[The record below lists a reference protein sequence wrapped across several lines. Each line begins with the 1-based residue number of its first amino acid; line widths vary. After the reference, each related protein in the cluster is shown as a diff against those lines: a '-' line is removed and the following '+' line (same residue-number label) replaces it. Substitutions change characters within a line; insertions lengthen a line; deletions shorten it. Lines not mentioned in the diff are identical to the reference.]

1 MSFENLER
9 HLNQKPLPHLM
20 IVEGNEEH
28 LTLKAF
34 KAVRQKVSKDSE
46 CFTLYGDQVEIQE
59 FLNSV
64 NTHSFF
70 AESKVF
76 LVKSAQLMPIDVFK
90 EIVEIFK
97 TDTDGLHLV
106 LFFNKIDKR
115 KKVFKELLS
124 MSQAFELKPPYEN
137 QMNQW
142 VIKESKEMG
151 LSLNTGAVDLIRH
164 LVGDGLN
171 EIHEALQR
179 LKDQFGK
186 KKLSNSEIQQAVTLK
201 KRSDLFK
208 ICDLFGHADFTEASL
223 EIDRALAE
231 GESSVALTH
240 LLLRHFDILTKLKKA
255 DRKLSKY
262 DLAKE
267 VGLPAFFIPNYQK
280 QAAVWEAEDLV
291 SMQELIEELDIKSKS
306 VGLKPATLNAALLVR
321 ATAIFG
327 KKNHLMCEF

>member
-1 MSFENLER
+1 MSFANLER
-9 HLNQKPLPHLM
+9 HLNQKSLPHLM
-20 IVEGNEEH
+20 IIEGDEEH

-34 KAVRQKVSKDSE
+34 KMIKSKVPKDSE
-46 CFTLYGDQVEIQE
+46 CFTLYGDQVETQE
-59 FLNSV
+59 FLNSI

-76 LVKSAQLMPIDVFK
+76 LIKSAHLMATDVFK
-90 EIVEIFK
+90 EIVEVFK
-97 TDTDGLHLV
+97 LKTDGLHLV

-115 KKVFKELLS
+115 KKIFKELLLI
-124 MSQAFELKPPYEN
+124 SQAFELKPPYEN
-137 QMNQW
+137 QINGW
-142 VIKESKEMG
+142 VIRESKEMG
-151 LSLNTGAVDLIRH
+151 LSLNTEGIELIRH

-186 KKLSNSEIQQAVTLK
+186 KKVSIHEIQEAVTLK

-208 ICDLFGHADFTEASL
+208 ICDLFGRADFTEASL

-240 LLLRHFDILTKLKKA
+240 LLLRHFDILFKLKKA

-280 QAAVWEAEDLV
+280 QSALWSGENLV
-291 SMQELIEELDIKSKS
+291 LMQELVEELDIKSKS
-306 VGLKPATLNAALLVR
+306 TGLKPATLNAALLVR

-327 KKNHLMCEF
+327 KKNHLMCEI

>member
-9 HLNQKPLPHLM
+9 NLNQKTLPPLLL
-20 IVEGNEEH
+20 VEGDEEH

-34 KAVRQKVSKDSE
+34 KAIESRVPKDSE
-46 CFTLYGDQVEIQE
+46 CFTLYGDQVEIEE

-64 NTHSFF
+64 NTLSFF
-70 AESKVF
+70 SESKVF
-76 LVKSAQLMPIDVFK
+76 LIKSAQLMPADVFK

-97 TDTDGLHLV
+97 SDTEGLHLV
-106 LFFNKIDKR
+106 LFFNKLDKR
-115 KKVFKELLS
+115 KKVFKALLS
-124 MSQAFELKPPYEN
+124 MSQHFELKPPYEN
-137 QMNQW
+137 QMNHW
-142 VIKESKEMG
+142 VLRESKEMG
-151 LSLNTGAVDLIRH
+151 LSLNTQGIELIRH

-186 KKLSNSEIQQAVTLK
+186 KKLSNSEIQEAVTLK

-208 ICDLFGHADFTEASL
+208 ICDLFGKADFTEASL
-223 EIDRALAE
+223 EMDRALAE

-280 QAAVWEAEDLV
+280 QSALWKSEDLV
-291 SMQELIEELDIKSKS
+291 LMQELIEELDIKSKS
-306 VGLKPATLNAALLVR
+306 TGLKPATLNAALLVR
-321 ATAIFG
+321 ATTIYG
-327 KKNHLMCEF
+327 KKSHLMYEF